1 MMRRPPRYTRTVTLV
16 PYTTRFRSRGAL
28 AALVVAT
35 VVGAVALQVAA
46 NHARGLAFADL
57 LLARLAFACI
67 ANAVGLFT
75 ALCLFAALGESTIR
89 ALVVAARLLS
99 PGLLAGFSLLL
110 PGALFAGAALCLSAP
125 GGGLLEVV
133 AGATAR
139 S

>member
-1 MMRRPPRYTRTVTLV
+1 MW
-16 PYTTRFRSRGAL
+16 F
-28 AALVVAT
+28 VVAT

-110 PGALFAGAALCLSAP
+110 PGALFAGAAPCMSAP
-125 GGGLLEVV
+125 GVRSEDGRVGKECVRTWNTRW
-133 AGATAR
+133 ATLHIKTR
-139 S
+139 NRI

>member
-1 MMRRPPRYTRTVTLV
+1 MRISEWSSDVCSSDL
-16 PYTTRFRSRGAL
+16 
-28 AALVVAT
+28 VAT

-75 ALCLFAALGESTIR
+75 ALGLFAALGESTIR

-99 PGLLAGFSLLL
+99 LGLLAGFSPLL
-110 PGALFAGAALCLSAP
+110 PGAL
-125 GGGLLEVV
+125 
-133 AGATAR
+133 
-139 S
+139 